1 VADYKAINRLK
12 KKNSASQREMS
23 DHYLC
28 NRTYMIAAR
37 LFYLPL
43 LLAWLLPGIFL
54 ASNAQDT
61 LPQFSVKDIGKE
73 RYVISWV
80 NNYPY
85 TAQITIQRSFDSIR
99 GYKSILTVPDPNA
112 KQNGY
117 ADSKAINDHMFYRLY
132 IQLEN
137 GRFLFTAAKQPSREI
152 IIAEPQ
158 PKPVV
163 TTSPT
168 IPQKKEELAPKQGS
182 STTPAPVAVAI
193 NAENNPAYITTDEK
207 TTAEVELATENT
219 VTREIPAVKR
229 VEPIIVRLQNVR
241 LGDSAKT
248 PLAVTTKDD
257 PNAYAPSLFVYTH
270 PDGNIRIQVPNRARL
285 SKYRIKFFES
295 DKRFLFELKNLPAP
309 NFQLDKI
316 NFLHGGWFLFEL
328 YEDARLIEKHKLHL
342 DR

>member
-1 VADYKAINRLK
+1 
-12 KKNSASQREMS
+12 
-23 DHYLC
+23 
-28 NRTYMIAAR
+28 MIAAR
-37 LFYLPL
+37 LFYLL
-43 LLAWLLPGIFL
+43 LILAWLLPGIFL

-207 TTAEVELATENT
+207 TTAQVEPTTENT

-328 YEDARLIEKHKLHL
+328 YEDARLTQAAS
-342 DR
+342 

>member
-1 VADYKAINRLK
+1 
-12 KKNSASQREMS
+12 MS

-37 LFYLPL
+37 LFYLL
-43 LLAWLLPGIFL
+43 LILAWLLPGIFL

-168 IPQKKEELAPKQGS
+168 VPQKKEELPPKQS
-182 STTPAPVAVAI
+182 FFTTPAPVAVAI
-193 NAENNPAYITTDEK
+193 NAENNPVTITTDEK
-207 TTAEVELATENT
+207 TNVQVEPATENT
-219 VTREIPAVKR
+219 VTRELPAVKR

>member
-1 VADYKAINRLK
+1 
-12 KKNSASQREMS
+12 MS

>member
-1 VADYKAINRLK
+1 
-12 KKNSASQREMS
+12 MS

-43 LLAWLLPGIFL
+43 ILAWLLPGIFL

-61 LPQFSVKDIGKE
+61 LPQFSVKDIGKD

-168 IPQKKEELAPKQGS
+168 VPQIKEELAPKQS
-182 STTPAPVAVAI
+182 SFTTPAPVAVAI
-193 NAENNPAYITTDEK
+193 NAENNPVNITTDEK
-207 TTAEVELATENT
+207 TTAQVEPTTENT
-219 VTREIPAVKR
+219 ATREIPAVKR

-295 DKRFLFELKNLPAP
+295 DKRFLFELRNLPAP

-328 YEDARLIEKHKLHL
+328 YEDTRLIEKHKLHL

>member
-1 VADYKAINRLK
+1 
-12 KKNSASQREMS
+12 MS

-168 IPQKKEELAPKQGS
+168 IPQKKEELVPKQGS

-207 TTAEVELATENT
+207 TTAQVEPTTENT
-219 VTREIPAVKR
+219 ATREIPAVKR

-295 DKRFLFELKNLPAP
+295 DKRFLFELRNLPAP

-328 YEDARLIEKHKLHL
+328 YEDTRLIEKHKLHL

>member
-1 VADYKAINRLK
+1 
-12 KKNSASQREMS
+12 
-23 DHYLC
+23 
-28 NRTYMIAAR
+28 MIAAR

-158 PKPVV
+158 PKPIV

-193 NAENNPAYITTDEK
+193 NAENNPANITTDEK
-207 TTAEVELATENT
+207 TTTQVEPTTENT

-229 VEPIIVRLQNVR
+229 VEPIIVRLQNIR

-328 YEDARLIEKHKLHL
+328 YEDTRLIEKHKLHL